1 MGCLGNSDLV
11 PSDLEK
17 DDLAKAMSQEDHGN
31 HSYEQYVGGFELIA
45 LVVESADVI

>member
-31 HSYEQYVGGFELIA
+31 NSYEQYVGGFELIA